1 MKSEGRTV
9 YCGLMQLGISEAV
22 ADRIDRNVV
31 LAELAFRR
39 CVGTIIGKIRDLIQ
53 GVDLLSE
60 DLGRYREDRSYT
72 DNRAS
77 VIIDAL
83 TGTKDRLSCRR
94 GSQKQKYMLALDHH
108 L

>member
-1 MKSEGRTV
+1 MKSEGRAV
-9 YCGLMQLGISEAV
+9 YCRLMQLGISEAV

-60 DLGRYREDRSYT
+60 DLGRYREERSYT
-72 DNRAS
+72 DNRAP

-83 TGTKDRLSCRR
+83 TG
-94 GSQKQKYMLALDHH
+94 A
-108 L
+108 